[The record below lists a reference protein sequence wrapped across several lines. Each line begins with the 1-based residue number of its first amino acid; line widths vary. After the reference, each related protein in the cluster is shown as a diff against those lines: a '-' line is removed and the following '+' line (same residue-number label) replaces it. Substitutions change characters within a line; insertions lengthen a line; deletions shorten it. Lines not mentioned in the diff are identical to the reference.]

1 VTDPLDFQIPES
13 RPPAYDGRTALT
25 IAPKERRVFVL
36 PAVDLGTAEML
47 ETVMALEYKVEQ
59 KENGLGR
66 NKERQNKTSEE
77 IAL

>member
-1 VTDPLDFQIPES
+1 
-13 RPPAYDGRTALT
+13 
-25 IAPKERRVFVL
+25 
-36 PAVDLGTAEML
+36 ML